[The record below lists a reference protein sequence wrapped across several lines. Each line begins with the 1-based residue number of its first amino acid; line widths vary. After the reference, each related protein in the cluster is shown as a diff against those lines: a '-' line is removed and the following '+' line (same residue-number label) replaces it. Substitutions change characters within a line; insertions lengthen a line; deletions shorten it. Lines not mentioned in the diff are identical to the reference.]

1 LSVVSSRSNFERIQQ
16 KFNTKNE
23 MKHSPKKL
31 NLPKVIVNENST
43 ISDIINQ
50 LDTRLK
56 TAGELPVISKWYVLE
71 QRIISC

>member
-1 LSVVSSRSNFERIQQ
+1 
-16 KFNTKNE
+16 

-56 TAGELPVISKWYVLE
+56 TAGELPVISKEYVLE
-71 QRIISC
+71 QRIIDC